1 MDNLLCGQQR
11 DAKQIAHL
19 SDYWELQNIQEED
32 FAFENVSFQNKV
44 RVQATD
50 LLGNANGSFLVFA
63 YLFLD
68 SELYQDQIF

>member
-11 DAKQIAHL
+11 DTKQIAHL
-19 SDYWELQNIQEED
+19 SDYGELQNIQGED
-32 FAFENVSFQNKV
+32 FAFENVSFQNKL
-44 RVQATD
+44 RVQATE
-50 LLGNANGSFLVFA
+50 LRNANGSFLGFT